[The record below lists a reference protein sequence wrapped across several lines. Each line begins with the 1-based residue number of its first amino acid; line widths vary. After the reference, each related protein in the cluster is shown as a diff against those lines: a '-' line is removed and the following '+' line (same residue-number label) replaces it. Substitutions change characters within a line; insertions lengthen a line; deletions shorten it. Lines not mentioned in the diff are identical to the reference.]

1 MTGARALIAG
11 VDEAGRGPLAGP
23 VYAAAVILNSRRP
36 IRGLAD
42 SKLLK
47 SHVRDEL
54 AVLIKQRALA
64 WAVASANVEEIEVHN
79 ILGATMLAMRRAV
92 SALAIVPGHSLI
104 DGNRCP
110 PLPCPASAVVGGDAS
125 VPAISAASILAK
137 VTRDREMRVLDARYP
152 DYGFAANKGYGTP
165 LHLAALER
173 HGPCACHRRGFGP
186 VRRVLEVYGHIQ
198 ARIIISTSQD
208 T

>member
-1 MTGARALIAG
+1 MTGSRTLIAG

-47 SHVRDEL
+47 PEVREDL
-54 AVLIKQRALA
+54 AALIQQSALA
-64 WAVASANVEEIEVHN
+64 WAVACADVEEIEVHN

-92 SALAIVPGHSLI
+92 SALAIAPGHSLI

-110 PLPCPASAVVGGDAS
+110 PLACPASAVVGGDAS

-137 VTRDREMRVLDARYP
+137 VTRDREMRVLDARHP

-165 LHLAALER
+165 LHLAALEK
-173 HGPCACHRRGFGP
+173 HGPSACHRRGFAP

-198 ARIIISTSQD
+198 ARIIIPAPEET
-208 T
+208 

>member
-1 MTGARALIAG
+1 MIDPCTRIAG

-23 VYAAAVILNSRRP
+23 VYAAAVILNPRRR

-47 SHVRDEL
+47 PEVREAL
-54 AVLIKQRALA
+54 AVLIQERALA
-64 WAVASANVEEIEVHN
+64 WAVASADVEEIEIHN

-92 SALAIVPGHSLI
+92 SALGIAPGRSLI

-110 PLPCPASAVVGGDAS
+110 SLPCAATAMVGGDGS

-137 VTRDREMRVLDARYP
+137 VARDREMRVLDARHP
-152 DYGFAANKGYGTP
+152 AYGFAANKGYGTP
-165 LHLAALER
+165 FHRAALER
-173 HGPCACHRRGFGP
+173 YGPCVCHRRSFEP
-186 VRRVLEVYGHIQ
+186 VRRWLAAQYSI
-198 ARIIISTSQD
+198 
-208 T
+208 

>member
-1 MTGARALIAG
+1 VTGSRALIAG

-23 VYAAAVILNSRRP
+23 VYAAAVILHPRRP

-42 SKLLK
+42 SKLLIPQ
-47 SHVRDEL
+47 VRAEL
-54 AVLIKQRALA
+54 AALIQQRALA
-64 WAVASANVEEIEVHN
+64 WAVASADVEEIEIHN

-92 SALAIVPGHSLI
+92 SSLLIAPGHSLI

-137 VTRDREMRVLDARYP
+137 VTRDREMRVLGAHYSV
-152 DYGFAANKGYGTP
+152 YGFAANKGYGTS
-165 LHLAALER
+165 LHLAALKR
-173 HGPCACHRRGFGP
+173 HGPCACHRRGFAP
-186 VRRVLEVYGHIQ
+186 VRRMLEAHAYSRGYIQ
-198 ARIIISTSQD
+198 GE
-208 T
+208 